1 MKFKDEIDQDLQN
14 KEVSRWW
21 NHPRNIRW
29 DNFYYSDEN
38 TDKFHVWTR
47 MQKSLDYLD
56 SLNLPKG
63 SKVLELG
70 FGGGQM
76 ANEILSRG
84 YKYCGID
91 ISEQL
96 CEAAKNRSLEYVE
109 KDFAS
114 FQVGSIEEKYSFE
127 DRYFDAVM
135 VCGALQYLGNPNN
148 CFREVNRVLKDDR
161 HFIVC
166 QSNMYSIRTWRYPR
180 KAILSLVNFIVKDE
194 FLVSPCFKSILTETK
209 LRKYFL
215 KYQDLNFMN
224 SKFMIKGYD
233 KWEFKI
239 KKRLYSYSRL
249 KNMLNSNGFKKEK
262 VCGATFVF
270 PKNNFFKS
278 ISSIWGSFIQ
288 ALADYRIIPYLFS
301 FADNVVILSKKQ
313 KNINSI

>member
-1 MKFKDEIDQDLQN
+1 MFVKFKEEIDQNLQN
-14 KEVSRWW
+14 QEVSRWW

-38 TDKFHVWTR
+38 KDKFHVWTR

-56 SLNLPKG
+56 SLSLPNG

-84 YKYCGID
+84 FQYTGID

-96 CEAAKNRSLEYVE
+96 CEAATKRSIEYVE
-109 KDFAS
+109 ENLAT
-114 FQVGSIEEKYSFE
+114 FQVGSIEEDYSFKDE
-127 DRYFDAVM
+127 YFDVVM
-135 VCGALQYLGNPNN
+135 VCGALQYLGDPNK
-148 CFREVNRVLKDDR
+148 CFNEVNRVLKDNG

-166 QSNMYSIRTWRYPR
+166 QSNMYSMRTWRYPR
-180 KAILSLVNFIVKDE
+180 KAMLSLVNFIVQDE

-209 LRKYFL
+209 LKKYFN
-215 KYQDLNFMN
+215 KYQDSSFMN
-224 SKFMIKGYD
+224 SKFMTKGYD

-249 KNMLNSNGFKKEK
+249 KKMLISNGFKKEK
-262 VCGATFVF
+262 ACGATFVF
-270 PKNNFFKS
+270 PKNNLFKG
-278 ISSIWGSFIQ
+278 ISSTWGNLIQ
-288 ALADYRIIPYLFS
+288 VLSDFKVIPYLFT
-301 FADNVVILSKKQ
+301 FADNVIILSSKK
-313 KNINSI
+313 KNS

>member
-1 MKFKDEIDQDLQN
+1 MNFKEELDQNLQN
-14 KEVSRWW
+14 QEVSRWW

-38 TDKFHVWTR
+38 KDKFHVWTR

-56 SLNLPKG
+56 SLSLPKG

-84 YKYCGID
+84 FQYNGID

-96 CEAAKNRSLEYVE
+96 CEASKNRSIEFV
-109 KDFAS
+109 KKGMAS
-114 FQVGSIEEKYSFE
+114 FQVGSIEEDYSFE
-127 DRYFDAVM
+127 DEHFEVVM
-135 VCGALQYLGNPNN
+135 VCGALQYLGNPHN
-148 CFREVNRVLKDDR
+148 CFNEVNRVLKDDG

-180 KAILSLVNFIVKDE
+180 KAILSLVNFVVQDE

-209 LRKYFL
+209 LRKYFH
-215 KYQDLNFMN
+215 KYHESSFMN
-224 SKFMIKGYD
+224 SKFMTKGYD

-239 KKRLYSYSRL
+239 KKRLYSYPRL
-249 KNMLNSNGFKKEK
+249 KNMLNASGFKKQK
-262 VCGATFVF
+262 VSGATFVF
-270 PKNNFFKS
+270 PKNNLFKS
-278 ISSIWGSFIQ
+278 FASIWGKFIQ
-288 ALADYRIIPYLFS
+288 LLADSKVIPFLFAY
-301 FADNVVILSKKQ
+301 ADNIIILSKKQ
-313 KNINSI
+313 KRI